1 MGIYRNRQFSLS
13 IKTDDVHEDFYENRS
28 LFDFSDYP
36 KDSQFFGLA
45 TKKNIKK
52 MKDKV
57 REEINSAF
65 VGLKL
70 LLLKSQHIKNM
81 LMCYLLGFQ

>member
-13 IKTDDVHEDFYENRS
+13 IKTDDVYEDFYENRS

-45 TKKNIKK
+45 SKKNIKK

-57 REEINSAF
+57 REEVNSAF

-70 LLLKSQHIKNM
+70 LLLKS
-81 LMCYLLGFQ
+81 

>member
-13 IKTDDVHEDFYENRS
+13 IKTDDVYEDFYENRS

-36 KDSQFFGLA
+36 KYSQFFGLA
-45 TKKNIKK
+45 AKKNIKK

-57 REEINSAF
+57 REEVNSAF

-70 LLLKSQHIKNM
+70 LLLKS
-81 LMCYLLGFQ
+81 